1 MKLLVKF
8 NLVLFLVFGI
18 GLAATGYFC
27 NQLLQKNAKAEVE
40 ENARIMMES
49 ALAVRGYT
57 ATEIKPL
64 LETQIKYKFLPQMVS
79 AYSANRYFEQLHKKF
94 PEYAYKEATLN
105 PSNPAD
111 RAVDWE
117 ADIVNEFR
125 QSPDKKEIVRE
136 RETPEGRSL
145 YMARPLRVT
154 LATCLT
160 CHDTPDATPPTVLA
174 QYGGANGFGWKLN
187 EIVGAQIVSIPT
199 RLPLQR
205 AHQVFVTFMSSLAV
219 IFVILLIAINA
230 LLVFVVIR
238 PVNRLSSL
246 ASKVSLGDLEAGN
259 FEISGKDEIAE
270 LSHSFARMKK
280 SLIEAMKMLGT

>member
-1 MKLLVKF
+1 MKLLLKF

-18 GLAATGYFC
+18 GFVATGFFC
-27 NQLLQKNAKAEVE
+27 NRLLRQNARAEVV

-64 LETQIKYKFLPQMVS
+64 LETQIKYTFLPQMVS

-105 PSNPAD
+105 PSNPVD

-125 QSPDKKEIVRE
+125 QSPDKTEIVGE
-136 RETPEGRSL
+136 RDTPNGKSL

-154 LATCLT
+154 LPGCLT
-160 CHDTPDATPPTVLA
+160 CHDTPEGAPPTVLA
-174 QYGGANGFGWKLN
+174 KYGSANGFGWKLN
-187 EIVGAQIVSIPT
+187 QIVGAQIVSIPT
-199 RLPLQR
+199 RLPQQR
-205 AHQVFVTFMSSLAV
+205 AHDVFVAFMSSLAA
-219 IFVILLIAINA
+219 IFVVLILAIDGLLIFLI
-230 LLVFVVIR
+230 IR
-238 PVNRLSSL
+238 PVNRLSKF
-246 ASKVSLGDLEAGN
+246 ASEVSLGNMDAED
-259 FEISGKDEIAE
+259 FQVSSKDEIAE
-270 LSHSFARMKK
+270 LSQSFARMKK
-280 SLIEAMKMLGT
+280 SLAEAMKMLGS

>member
-8 NLVLFLVFGI
+8 NLVLFLVFGL
-18 GLAATGYFC
+18 GFVATGYFS
-27 NQLLQKNAKAEVE
+27 NQLLQKNAKAEIV

-49 ALAVRGYT
+49 ALAVRVYT

-125 QSPDKKEIVRE
+125 QSPAITEIVRE
-136 RETPEGRSL
+136 RETPNGRSL
-145 YMARPLRVT
+145 YMARPLKVT
-154 LATCLT
+154 LASCLT
-160 CHDTPDATPPTVLA
+160 CHDTPENTPATVLA

-187 EIVGAQIVSIPT
+187 EIVAAQIVSVPT

-205 AHQVFVTFMSSLAV
+205 AHEIFVAFMSSLAA
-219 IFVILLIAINA
+219 IFIILLIAINA

-238 PVNRLSSL
+238 PVNHLSSL
-246 ASKVSLGDLEAGN
+246 ASKVSLGDMDAGN
-259 FEISGKDEIAE
+259 FEMSGKDEIAE

-280 SLIEAMKMLGT
+280 SLVEAMKMLGS